1 MRKLFN
7 SRFGSVY
14 ALYLI
19 FITVSFVTRL
29 ILFAYSFS
37 QFSKSIWEIAKSFGT
52 GLFFDTI
59 AFGYFMIPFVLVTL
73 LVPHKFAKK
82 KVTKYITYTFRWQP

>member
-7 SRFGSVY
+7 TRFGSIY

-19 FITVSFVTRL
+19 FIAVSLVSRL
-29 ILFAYSFS
+29 VLLAYSFP

-73 LVPHKFAKK
+73 LVPHKLAKK
-82 KVTKYITYTFRWQP
+82 KTE